1 VPIVETESGSTE
13 GATNGSAKQADATA
27 AESKK
32 RGRDE
37 NGPETDSSDVKK
49 VKVATDAAAA

>member
-1 VPIVETESGSTE
+1 MPIVETESGSTE

-37 NGPETDSSDVKK
+37 NGPEPDTSDVKK
-49 VKVATDAAAA
+49 AKVATETAAA